1 MELKGTLTATGTLT
15 GSIYQP
21 AVVMG
26 VDIVD
31 VDTTTSEE
39 AGGANSVLFTLSNG
53 TTSTLTV
60 YNGPEG
66 PAGATGPQ
74 GAQGPKGDTG
84 PKGETGPQGETGP
97 KGETGATGPQGPKGD
112 TGATGAKGDKGDKGD
127 TGAKGDKGDPGT
139 NGTNGTDGRDGADGD
154 DGTTFTPSV
163 SSAGVISWTNDG
175 GKQNPAS
182 VDLVAAV
189 ISALPS
195 AVGVNF

>member
-84 PKGETGPQGETGP
+84 PKGETGP
-97 KGETGATGPQGPKGD
+97 KGDTGATGPQGPNGD
-112 TGATGAKGDKGDKGD
+112 TGEQGAKGDKGDKGD

-139 NGTNGTDGRDGADGD
+139 NGTNGRDGADGD
-154 DGTTFTPSV
+154 DGTTFTPAV

>member
-53 TTSTLTV
+53 TTSTLIV

-112 TGATGAKGDKGDKGD
+112 TGEQGAKGDKGD
-127 TGAKGDKGDPGT
+127 TGAKGDPGT
-139 NGTNGTDGRDGADGD
+139 NGTNGRDGVDGD

>member
-112 TGATGAKGDKGDKGD
+112 TGEQGAKGDKGD
-127 TGAKGDKGDPGT
+127 TGAKGDPGT
-139 NGTNGTDGRDGADGD
+139 NGTNGVDGD

>member
-21 AVVMG
+21 AVIMG

-84 PKGETGPQGETGP
+84 PKGETGETGPQGETGP
-97 KGETGATGPQGPKGD
+97 KGETGATGPQGP
-112 TGATGAKGDKGDKGD
+112 KGDKGD

-139 NGTNGTDGRDGADGD
+139 NGTNGTDGRDGVDGD

>member
-1 MELKGTLTATGTLT
+1 MGNLKGRLTTSGTLS

-21 AVVMG
+21 AVIVG
-26 VDIVD
+26 VGIIE

-39 AGGANSVLFTLSNG
+39 AGGANEVLFTLSNG
-53 TTSTLTV
+53 TSATLTV

-66 PAGATGPQ
+66 PTGATGAQGPQ
-74 GAQGPKGDTG
+74 GEQGEQGEQGPKGDTG
-84 PKGETGPQGETGP
+84 P
-97 KGETGATGPQGPKGD
+97 QGP
-112 TGATGAKGDKGDKGD
+112 
-127 TGAKGDKGDPGT
+127 KGDPGT
-139 NGTNGTDGRDGADGD
+139 NGTNGTNGA
-154 DGTTFTPSV
+154 TFTPSV

-195 AVGVNF
+195 AVGVSF